1 LLPQNNF
8 LQASKNI
15 PRPLGTPLKG
25 GIQEESDTM
34 NKIIVG
40 IGEILWDLLPAGKQ
54 LGGAPMNFAYWINRL
69 GGLAFPVSVVGDDA
83 FGEEILLRLKN
94 MNLDARFVQKNNEHP
109 TGTVD
114 VKIDDAG
121 KPEYIIHENVAW
133 DFIRWND
140 EILCLAE
147 KADAVCFGSLA
158 QRSETSEITINKFLE
173 STNGNCINLF
183 DINLR
188 QNFYNKKI
196 IENSLD
202 KASVLKLNDDELPV
216 VGGMFGLSGSDEK
229 IIRKLIDKFELD
241 LVALT
246 RGPNG
251 SLLISKNEVSEHP
264 GIKVDIVDTVGAGD
278 SFSAAIVIGLLE
290 EKTLT
295 EINESANGLAA
306 KVCSMHGGTM

>member
-1 LLPQNNF
+1 
-8 LQASKNI
+8 
-15 PRPLGTPLKG
+15 
-25 GIQEESDTM
+25 M

-40 IGEILWDLLPAGKQ
+40 IGEMLWDMLPAGKQ
-54 LGGAPMNFAYWINRL
+54 LGGAPMNFAYWADYL
-69 GGLAFPVSVVGDDA
+69 GGQVFTISSVGNDEL
-83 FGEEILLRLKN
+83 GEEILLRLKN
-94 MNLDARFVQKNNEHP
+94 IYLDAKFVQKNNEYP

-121 KPEYIIHENVAW
+121 KPEYIIHENAAW

-140 EILCLAE
+140 GLKQLAE

-158 QRSETSEITINKFLE
+158 QRSASSEITISKFLE

-188 QNFYNKKI
+188 QHYYNKKI
-196 IENSLD
+196 IENSLN

-216 VGGMFGLSGSDEK
+216 VGEIFGLSGSDEK
-229 IIRKLIDKFELD
+229 IIQKLIDRFELD

-246 RGPNG
+246 RGANG
-251 SLLISKNEVSEHP
+251 SLLISKNEISEYP
-264 GIKVDIVDTVGAGD
+264 GVKVDIVDTVGAGD
-278 SFSAAIVIGLLE
+278 SFSAAIVIGMLE

-306 KVCSMHGGTM
+306 KVCSNHGGTGLVETGLA